1 MKRKQS
7 FKYSKFENKKSNIQ
21 VFTKL
26 STDGVGAKKKSPF
39 VNKLFPPKFPECEKK
54 YSFK

>member
-21 VFTKL
+21 VLTIL
-26 STDGVGAKKKSPF
+26 STDGVGAKKISVRELGISSKIP
-39 VNKLFPPKFPECEKK
+39 
-54 YSFK
+54 